1 MMKKPEGITLANYQ
15 VEYRKMRKG
24 QEKVGVMVHLSAYII
39 VNTLLITI
47 NALNNTLGYWFIFP
61 LVFWGLGVTT
71 HYIYCVRRLEARLK
85 AEEAKI
91 EQIVK
96 S

>member
-1 MMKKPEGITLANYQ
+1 MKKPEGYTLANYQ
-15 VEYRKMRKG
+15 LEYRKMRMG

-39 VNTLLITI
+39 VNTMLITI
-47 NALNNTLGYWFIFP
+47 NALNNTLGYWFVFP
-61 LVFWGLGVTT
+61 VIFWGIGVAT
-71 HYIYCVRRLEARLK
+71 HYTYCVHRLEARLK
-85 AEEAKI
+85 SEEAKI